1 MAYAHTG
8 TVFAGPLAER
18 NARPSLIMRVINAL
32 AESRM
37 HAARRA
43 MRARGYLVDENSL
56 IVGELPKVTLAD
68 DAELPFAR

>member
-1 MAYAHTG
+1 MAYAYTG

-18 NARPSLIMRVINAL
+18 NARPSLVMRVINAL

-43 MRARGYLVDENSL
+43 MRARGY
-56 IVGELPKVTLAD
+56 IVGESSLIIGDLPKTTLAD
-68 DAELPFAR
+68 DTKLPFAR

>member
-1 MAYAHTG
+1 MAYAYTG

-18 NARPSLIMRVINAL
+18 NARPSLIMHVVNAL
-32 AESRM
+32 AESRR

-56 IVGELPKVTLAD
+56 IVGDLPKMTLAD
-68 DAELPFAR
+68 DARLPFAR